1 MNLTELPLAGVSRDT
16 ATTAAPAGLVGVA
29 EGLNQTGVFIYTKNA
44 VKVWVYSNG
53 AWSSDGLLTGAA
65 GSRTHVVD
73 WASADRLWVQ
83 SLEAESV
90 EIRMV
95 AQTGALGHAQLGN
108 PVSTW
113 SGLTD
118 TPGSLEGEAGKFARV
133 KMDETGMELIH
144 TASNWLGLE
153 DCQRYGLGTAGR
165 FARVKMDGSGIELI
179 HTTSNW
185 VGLTD
190 TPFTFFAK
198 AGKYIRVKENETGL
212 EYCDAPAAAGSAG
225 LDGQIQWNDAGDT
238 AGAQA
243 YYDNNNHNFGLNTS
257 TFNTNMSN
265 SVILN
270 AGYKPT
276 AGVTTQ
282 ATITAARES
291 VADNVDIK
299 LLCHFED
306 LTDEA
311 LDNGTAATTVAGSI
325 SATEAKFGTNSL
337 KSTSGAD
344 SDLAW
349 SISAAGTE
357 YNPGTDDFTIEF
369 WMNSSMVSGSKFVF
383 GTDAW
388 SWGGPAGQI
397 AFLGNR
403 LYLGNTAYTSGMTIP
418 ADTWT
423 HIAIQR
429 RNGDLEY
436 YMNGVGT
443 GTVYTN
449 WGGDLT
455 SWAGFSI
462 GRDAASNYGWNGY
475 IDEFAVFI
483 GSAKYTG
490 DFTVPTEAH
499 SAGTSLAPAEL
510 WVGDGS
516 NNLTQISPHNADG
529 EWEFFSKNV
538 ETGRVVRVN
547 MERMIK
553 RLEEIHGETF
563 MEEWTERPSQND
575 PSPTRID
582 ASSILPEENLPE

>member
-1 MNLTELPLAGVSRDT
+1 MNLTQLPNAGVSRDT

-29 EGLNQTGVFIYTKNA
+29 EALNQTGVFIYSKSA
-44 VKVWVYSNG
+44 VKIWTYSND
-53 AWSSDGLLTGAA
+53 AWSEAISLSGAA
-65 GSRTHVVD
+65 GSRTHTVD
-73 WASADRLWVQ
+73 WATADRLWIQ
-83 SLEAESV
+83 SLEAGSV
-90 EIRMV
+90 TVRMV
-95 AQTGALGHAQLGN
+95 AQTGALGAAQLGS

-113 SGLTD
+113 ASLTD
-118 TPGSLEGEAGKFARV
+118 TPGDFAGQSGKYVVV
-133 KMDETGMELIH
+133 KDDETGIEFV
-144 TASNWLGLE
+144 T
-153 DCQRYGLGTAGR
+153 
-165 FARVKMDGSGIELI
+165 GSG
-179 HTTSNW
+179 
-185 VGLTD
+185 G
-190 TPFTFFAK
+190 
-198 AGKYIRVKENETGL
+198 G
-212 EYCDAPAAAGSAG
+212 APAGSHGQMQFNSSSYMAGS
-225 LDGQIQWNDAGDT
+225 
-238 AGAQA
+238 QA
-243 YYDNNNHNFGLNTS
+243 YYDNNNHNIGLNSS
-257 TFNTNMSN
+257 TYNANMSN
-265 SVILN
+265 SIILN

-282 ATITAARES
+282 ATITASRET

-306 LTDEA
+306 LTDDA

-344 SDLAW
+344 SDTAW

-357 YNPGTDDFTIEF
+357 YNPGTADFTIEF

-388 SWGGPAGQI
+388 RWDGPAGQI

-403 LYLGNTAYTSGMTIP
+403 IYLGNIAYSSGMTIP
-418 ADTWT
+418 ANTWT

-443 GTVYTN
+443 GTVHTN
-449 WGGDLT
+449 WGGNLT

-462 GRDAASNYGWNGY
+462 GRDAATNYGWDGY
-475 IDEFAVFI
+475 IDELAVFI

-490 DFTVPTEAH
+490 NFTVPTEAH
-499 SAGTSLAPAEL
+499 SSGTSLAPAEL

-529 EWEFFSKNV
+529 EWEFFSKNI

-547 MERMIK
+547 MEKMIK
-553 RLEEIHGETF
+553 RLEEIHGEAF

-575 PSPTRID
+575 PSPTYID
-582 ASSILPEENLPE
+582 AASVLPEENPPE